1 MTSFHPSISRWF
13 DERFEAPTPVQ
24 AAAWPIIGAGK
35 HALVTAPTGSGKTL
49 TAFLWALSRFATGEY
64 ERGATRVLYVS
75 PMKAL
80 NTDIARN
87 LSEPLQDLK
96 ARFDYPD
103 VSVKTRSGDTS
114 QGDRQRMLRRPPDIL
129 ITTPESLN
137 LLLTTVRGRQALS
150 TIQAVI
156 LDEIHALVEDRRGVM
171 LLTAL
176 ERLVDEAGEFQR
188 IALSATVNPLEAVA
202 RYVAGRDQLG
212 SDRHMEI
219 VNAPIRKVIDF
230 AVRFPTSAK
239 IAAEQGNAIWDPLA
253 DSFREVIKSN
263 HSTLFFANSRQ
274 LTEKLTLKING
285 DALTPIAYA
294 HHGSLARELRGEVE
308 RRLKDGELSAIV
320 ATNSLELGI
329 DVGDLDEVVLVQS
342 PPTIAS
348 TLQRIGRAGHQV
360 GAVSRGSL
368 YPTHARDFLDAAV
381 LAKAVSER
389 DLEPL
394 ELLNAPLDVLAQILI
409 SCTASE
415 ERNLDELFALLRR
428 SGPYHDLDR
437 ARFDLVVDM
446 LAGRY
451 AGDRI
456 RSLKQRLSVDRIR
469 NQARALKGAVL
480 AMYAGGGTIPDRGY
494 YQLRHAD
501 SGARIGELDE
511 EFVWEAK
518 IGQTFTLGTQVWQV
532 RRITNSDVLVS
543 QAKNAPTL
551 PPFWRAESRNRSFHF
566 STRVGDFLEHC
577 ESTLSDRKRD
587 ELKDLLEGSRGFES
601 AAADELLDY
610 LSRQREHTGTA
621 LPHRNHL
628 VAEWVHSGPGG
639 YASELRQQQLILH
652 TFWGGTVN
660 RPFAYALDTA
670 WHAAFG
676 ERAEI
681 HADNDAIAIQT
692 KLTPDLHDI
701 LTLVS
706 VDNLHALLRESLEGT
721 GFFGARFREC
731 AGRSLLLTKK
741 RFDARMP
748 LWMTRIQ
755 AKQLLADC
763 QQYSDFPLLAE
774 TWRTCLN
781 DEFNLQA
788 LNAELDRLATGQLPL
803 SLVHSTTPSP
813 FAANLTFSQ
822 INRYMY
828 ADDSPD
834 DVVRSALA
842 DHMIDGAVT
851 GALTGLLSQE
861 VVREFEAKRQRRLP
875 GYQPESDE
883 EWLDWVRERVL
894 LPDAEATGVPEH
906 ADLRWVVAV
915 DRRWLCH
922 AELLQALIASELI
935 SADQASGQAP
945 LSAVE
950 QRDAVAWAREFMTFY
965 GPRSEAEI
973 KALLPTLPEGLLAEL
988 ASGPLLRGSD
998 EQLYCDQDNYEQLLR
1013 FQRTANRPQV
1023 TTQPVSAWAG
1033 FVANWQGVS
1042 GAARNALSDSQD
1054 QNQAVL
1060 ELLDSLRG
1068 LRAPVSTWLSDLLPA
1083 RGLPDPAA
1091 LNNLITDYQL
1101 TWLGLGRERITFVF
1115 PEDLDLIGA
1124 TSRTAVPSTDEDAT
1138 KHAAKETSDP
1148 ITQLFAD
1155 PGARYPFN
1163 ELQDRSELPATEF
1176 NEKFW
1181 QLVWEGRLSADSTRP
1196 LHQGIDRRFTAEKS
1210 GGQRTS
1216 RRRAYSQATGYAGNW
1231 RLLSSISDAVEDP
1244 LSELELGKNRA
1255 RLLIDRYGIV
1265 TRELAER
1272 EGGNLRWAAVFRAF
1286 RIMELSGEVLAG
1298 LFFDGFSGPQFASPR
1313 ALSELDKASNDNPD
1327 SLASAQ
1333 PYWLSALD
1341 PAAPTGLSG
1350 LIACESAGDASGLMP
1365 DRRPA
1370 NYLGFSRNGLG
1381 LIVGNNG
1388 ARLTFLEPWE
1398 SESID
1403 ELMPVLRHLI
1413 SRHKRVTVETINGEP
1428 ARTSP
1433 YLEPLQRHVEVVKDH
1448 KHCWLQ

>member
-1 MTSFHPSISRWF
+1 MQAAMTSFHPSISQWF
-13 DERFEAPTPVQ
+13 SERFDAPTPVQ
-24 AAAWPIIGAGK
+24 AAAWPVIGDGR
-35 HALVTAPTGSGKTL
+35 HALITAPTGSGKTL

-87 LSEPLQDLK
+87 LSEPLLDLQ
-96 ARFDYPD
+96 ARYGYPQI
-103 VSVKTRSGDTS
+103 SVKTRSGDTT

-137 LLLTTVRGRQALS
+137 LLLTTVRGRLALS

-188 IALSATVNPLEAVA
+188 IALSATVSPLEAVA
-202 RYVAGRDQLG
+202 RYVAGKNQRG
-212 SDRHMEI
+212 EPRAMEI
-219 VNAPIRKVIDF
+219 VNAPTRKAIDF
-230 AVRFPTSAK
+230 AVRFPEAAK

-253 DSFREVIKSN
+253 DSFREVIKGN

-285 DALTPIAYA
+285 DALAPIAYA

-329 DVGDLDEVVLVQS
+329 DVGDLDEVILVQS
-342 PPTIAS
+342 PPTIAA

-360 GAVSRGSL
+360 GAISRGSL

-381 LAKAVSER
+381 LAKAVAER

-394 ELLNAPLDVLAQILI
+394 QLLDAPLDVLAQILI
-409 SCTASE
+409 SCTATE
-415 ERNLDELFALLRR
+415 ERDLDELFALLCR
-428 SGPYHDLDR
+428 SGPYQHLDR

-456 RSLKQRLSVDRIR
+456 RSLKQRLSVDRLR
-469 NQARALKGAVL
+469 NRARALKGAVL

-494 YQLRHAD
+494 YQLRHAE

-543 QAKNAPTL
+543 QAKTAPTL

-566 STRVGDFLEHC
+566 STRVGDFLEYC
-577 ESTLSDRKRD
+577 DTALSNKATD
-587 ELKDLLEGSRGFES
+587 ELKRLLQSTRGFEG
-601 AAADELLDY
+601 AAADELISY
-610 LSRQREHTGTA
+610 LARQRDHTAVA

-628 VAEWVHSGPGG
+628 IAEWVHSGPGG
-639 YASELRQQQLILH
+639 YKSELRQQQLILH

-670 WHAAFG
+670 WYAAFG

-692 KLTPDLHDI
+692 KLQPDVHEI
-701 LTLVS
+701 LRLVS
-706 VDNLHALLRESLEGT
+706 PDNLHSLLRESLEGT

-731 AGRSLLLTKK
+731 AGRALLLSKK

-748 LWMTRIQ
+748 LWMTRLQ
-755 AKQLLADC
+755 AKQLLTDC

-774 TWRTCLN
+774 TWRTCLK
-781 DEFNLQA
+781 DEFNLPA
-788 LNAELDRLATGQLPL
+788 LNAELDRLATGQLPV
-803 SLVHSTTPSP
+803 SLVNSATPSP
-813 FAANLTFSQ
+813 FASNLTFSQ

-834 DVVRSALA
+834 DAVRSALA
-842 DHMIDGAVT
+842 DHMIDGTVT
-851 GALTGLLSQE
+851 GALIGLLSPD
-861 VVREFEAKRQRRLP
+861 VVRDFEAKRQRLLA
-875 GYQPESDE
+875 GYQPDGDD

-894 LPDAEATGVPEH
+894 LPEAEASGAPSH
-906 ADLRWVVAV
+906 SDLHWVVSK

-922 AELLQALIASELI
+922 AELLEALVASGLI
-935 SADQASGQAP
+935 STDNVATEVPD
-945 LSAVE
+945 SAVE
-950 QRDAVAWAREFMTFY
+950 HRDAMAWAREFMTFY
-965 GPRSEAEI
+965 GPRNEADI
-973 KALLPTLPEGLLAEL
+973 SALLPTLPDGLLGEL
-988 ASGPLLRGSD
+988 ASGPLMRGSD
-998 EQLYCDQDNYEQLLR
+998 ELLFCDPGNYEQLLR
-1013 FQRTANRPQV
+1013 FQRIANRPRV
-1023 TTQPVSAWAG
+1023 TTRPSREWAA
-1033 FVANWQGVS
+1033 FVANWQGVNEPS
-1042 GAARNALSDSQD
+1042 DETPTTVSEQSLSAL
-1054 QNQAVL
+1054 A
-1060 ELLDSLRG
+1060 LLDSLRG
-1068 LRAPVSTWLSDLLPA
+1068 LRAPVSTWLEDLLPA
-1083 RGLPDPAA
+1083 RGLRDSTV
-1091 LNNLITDYQL
+1091 LNTLITDYQL
-1101 TWLGLGRERITFVF
+1101 TWIGLGRERITFAF
-1115 PEDLDLIGA
+1115 PEDIDLIGTAKPA
-1124 TSRTAVPSTDEDAT
+1124 TSQAATAGPG
-1138 KHAAKETSDP
+1138 SDSKP
-1148 ITQLFAD
+1148 EAGEAIASLFTD

-1163 ELQDRSELPATEF
+1163 ELQDRSHLPASEF
-1176 NEKFW
+1176 NDGFW
-1181 QLVWEGRLSADSTRP
+1181 QLVWQGRLSADTTRP
-1196 LHQGIDRRFTAEKS
+1196 LHQGLDRRFSAEEPA
-1210 GGQRTS
+1210 GQRVS
-1216 RRRAYSQATGYAGNW
+1216 RRRAYARAIGYAGNW
-1231 RLLSSISDAVEDP
+1231 QLIDRRSEAPDDP
-1244 LSELELGKNRA
+1244 LSELELAKNRA

-1265 TRELAER
+1265 TRELADR
-1272 EGGNLRWAAVFRAF
+1272 EGGNLRWGAVFRAF

-1298 LFFDGFSGPQFASPR
+1298 LFFDGFSGPQFATPKALTQLDNINAKPR
-1313 ALSELDKASNDNPD
+1313 VAR
-1327 SLASAQ
+1327 

-1341 PAAPTGLSG
+1341 PAAPTGLG
-1350 LIACESAGDASGLMP
+1350 ALIACTSPNDVSGRLP

-1370 NYLGFSRNGLG
+1370 NYLAFSSRGLG
-1381 LIVGNNG
+1381 LIVANNG
-1388 ARLTFLEPWE
+1388 ARLTFLEPWD
-1398 SESID
+1398 SACID
-1403 ELMPVLRHLI
+1403 ELIPVLRHLI
-1413 SRHKRVTVETINGEP
+1413 ARHRRVTVETINGDP
-1428 ARTSP
+1428 ARSSP
-1433 YLEPLQRHVEVVKDH
+1433 YLEPLQRHVEVVRDH
-1448 KHCWLQ
+1448 KNCWLQ

>member
-13 DERFEAPTPVQ
+13 AERFDAPTPVQ
-24 AAAWPIIGAGK
+24 AAAWPVIGAGK

-49 TAFLWALSRFATGEY
+49 TAFLWALSRFASGEY

-87 LSEPLQDLK
+87 LNEPLRDLQ

-103 VSVKTRSGDTS
+103 ISVKTRSGDTS

-137 LLLTTVRGRQALS
+137 LLLTTTRGRQALS
-150 TIQAVI
+150 TVEAVV

-202 RYVAGRDQLG
+202 GYVAGY
-212 SDRHMEI
+212 DRHGNQRDMQI

-230 AVRFPTSAK
+230 SVRFPASAK

-253 DSFREVIKSN
+253 DSFRDVIEGN
-263 HSTLFFANSRQ
+263 RSTLFFANSRQ

-285 DALTPIAYA
+285 ESTAPIAYA
-294 HHGSLARELRGEVE
+294 HHGSLARELRAEVE
-308 RRLKDGELSAIV
+308 RRLKAGELSAIV

-381 LAKAVSER
+381 LAQAVSDR

-415 ERNLDELFALLRR
+415 ERDLDELFALLRR
-428 SGPYHDLDR
+428 SGPYRHLDR

-456 RSLKQRLSVDRIR
+456 RSLKQRLSVDRMR
-469 NQARALKGAVL
+469 NKARALKGAVL
-480 AMYAGGGTIPDRGY
+480 AMYAGGGSIPDRGY

-518 IGQTFTLGTQVWQV
+518 IGQTFTLGTQIWQV

-543 QAKNAPTL
+543 QAKSAPTL

-566 STRVGDFLEHC
+566 SSRIGDFLERC
-577 ESTLSDRKRD
+577 EHLLAERKTD
-587 ELKDLLEGSRGFES
+587 ELRDLLENLHGFERS
-601 AAADELLDY
+601 AADELIDY
-610 LSRQREHTGTA
+610 LSRQRDHTGVA
-621 LPHRNHL
+621 LPHRRHL
-628 VAEWVHSGPGG
+628 IAEWVRSGPGG
-639 YASELRQQQLILH
+639 YTSELRQQQLILH

-670 WHAAFG
+670 WQQAFG

-692 KLTPDLHDI
+692 KLTPDLHDV
-701 LTLVS
+701 LSLVTP
-706 VDNLHALLRESLEGT
+706 DNLQALLRESLEGT

-755 AKQLLADC
+755 AKQLLTDC
-763 QQYSDFPLLAE
+763 QQYSDFPLLIE

-781 DEFNLQA
+781 DEFNLPA
-788 LNAELDRLATGQLPL
+788 LNAELERLATNEL
-803 SLVHSTTPSP
+803 SVTLVNSSTPSP

-834 DVVRSALA
+834 DLVRSALA

-851 GALTGLLSQE
+851 GSLTGLLSE
-861 VVREFEAKRQRRLP
+861 DVVAEFEAKRQRRLP
-875 GYQPESDE
+875 GYQPQSDE
-883 EWLDWVRERVL
+883 DWVDWVRERVL
-894 LPDAEATGVPEH
+894 LPEAEAASAPDH
-906 ADLRWVVAV
+906 DDLVWVTVG

-922 AELLQALIASELI
+922 AELLEALIASEMI
-935 SADQASGQAP
+935 SSDHITRLVPAS
-945 LSAVE
+945 SVE
-950 QRDAVAWAREFMTFY
+950 HRTDLAWAREFMTFY

-973 KALLPTLPEGLLAEL
+973 KALLPNVPRTLFSEL
-988 ASGPLLRGSD
+988 ASGPLLRGRD
-998 EQLYCDQDNYEQLLR
+998 DHLYCDQDNYEQLLR
-1013 FQRTANRPQV
+1013 FQRIANRPQA
-1023 TTQPVSAWAG
+1023 TTQPVTAWAR
-1033 FVANWQGVS
+1033 FIAQWQNVAIVS
-1042 GAARNALSDSQD
+1042 NKPRAHAADH
-1054 QNQAVL
+1054 NQAAA
-1060 ELLDSLRG
+1060 ERLDALRG
-1068 LRAPVSTWLSDLLPA
+1068 LRAPVRTWLEDLLPA
-1083 RGLPDPAA
+1083 RGITDPGA
-1091 LNNLITDYQL
+1091 LNNLITDYQ
-1101 TWLGLGRERITFVF
+1101 WMWVGLGRERVTFLF
-1115 PEDLDLIGA
+1115 PEEIDLILAPESGSLSASNKTGEPEELDSIA
-1124 TSRTAVPSTDEDAT
+1124 TNPVAD
-1138 KHAAKETSDP
+1138 
-1148 ITQLFAD
+1148 LFAD

-1163 ELQDRSELPATEF
+1163 ELQDRSDLPAVEF
-1176 NEKFW
+1176 NERFW
-1181 QLVWEGRLSADSTRP
+1181 QLVWQGRLCADTTRP
-1196 LHQGIDRRFTAEKS
+1196 LQQGLERRFATQEPES
-1210 GGQRTS
+1210 TRTS
-1216 RRRAYSQATGYAGNW
+1216 RRRAYARATGYSGNW
-1231 RLLSSISDAVEDP
+1231 QLIDPGSSVVDDP
-1244 LSELELGKNRA
+1244 LEALELGKNRA
-1255 RLLIDRYGIV
+1255 RLLIDRYGVV
-1265 TRELAER
+1265 TRELADR
-1272 EGGNLRWAAVFRAF
+1272 EGGNLRWAAVFRAL

-1298 LFFDGFSGPQFASPR
+1298 LFFDGFSGPQFATPK
-1313 ALSELDKASNDNPD
+1313 AIAQLSEDRPLE
-1327 SLASAQ
+1327 

-1341 PAAPTGLSG
+1341 PAAPTGLGG
-1350 LIACESAGDASGLMP
+1350 LSACSSAGDCTGLLP
-1365 DRRPA
+1365 DRRAA
-1370 NYLGFSRNGLG
+1370 NFLGFCRNGLG

-1388 ARLTFLEPWE
+1388 ARLTFLEPWD
-1398 SESID
+1398 SEAID

-1413 SRHKRVTVETINGEP
+1413 QRHRRVTIETINEQP

-1433 YLEPLQRHVEVVKDH
+1433 YLEVLQRHVEVVRDH

>member
-1 MTSFHPSISRWF
+1 MTSFHPSISQWF
-13 DERFEAPTPVQ
+13 NERFDAPTPAQ
-24 AAAWPIIGAGK
+24 AAAWPVIGDGK
-35 HALVTAPTGSGKTL
+35 HVLVTAPTGSGKTL

-87 LSEPLQDLK
+87 LSEPLADLQ
-96 ARFDYPD
+96 ARYGYPE

-137 LLLTTVRGRQALS
+137 LLLTTIRGRQALS
-150 TIQAVI
+150 TVQAVI
-156 LDEIHALVEDRRGVM
+156 LDEVHALVEDRRGVM

-188 IALSATVNPLEAVA
+188 IALSATVNPLDAVA
-202 RYVAGRDQLG
+202 RYVAGC
-212 SDRHMEI
+212 DRAGNGRPIEI
-219 VNAPIRKVIDF
+219 VNAPTRKLIDF
-230 AVRFPTSAK
+230 SVRFPEAAK

-253 DSFREVIKSN
+253 DSFRDVIKGN

-285 DALTPIAYA
+285 DSLAPIAYA

-415 ERNLDELFALLRR
+415 ERDLDELFALLRR
-428 SGPYHDLDR
+428 SGPYRELDR

-469 NQARALKGAVL
+469 NRARALKGAVL

-494 YQLRHAD
+494 YQLRHVD

-543 QAKNAPTL
+543 QARNAPTL

-577 ESTLSDRKRD
+577 ESAFCDHKAD
-587 ELKDLLEGSRGFES
+587 ELKATLETSRGFET
-601 AAADELLDY
+601 AAAEELLGY
-610 LSRQREHTGTA
+610 LERQRDHTGVA

-628 VAEWVHSGPGG
+628 LAEWVHSGPGG
-639 YASELRQQQLILH
+639 YKSELRQQQLILH

-660 RPFAYALDTA
+660 RPLAYALDTA
-670 WHAAFG
+670 WQTAFG

-692 KLTPDLHDI
+692 KLQPDVFEVLN
-701 LTLVS
+701 LVNA
-706 VDNLHALLRESLEGT
+706 DNLQKLLRESLEGT

-755 AKQLLADC
+755 AKQLLTDC

-781 DEFNLQA
+781 DEFNLPA
-788 LNAELDRLATGQLPL
+788 LNAELDRLANREL
-803 SLVHSTTPSP
+803 SISVVHSTTPSP

-834 DVVRSALA
+834 DVIRSALA
-842 DHMIDGAVT
+842 DHMIDGSVT
-851 GALTGLLSQE
+851 GTLTGLLSLD
-861 VVREFEAKRQRRLP
+861 VVREFEAKRQRLRD
-875 GYQPESDE
+875 GYQPDSDE
-883 EWLDWVRERVL
+883 EWLDWIRERVL
-894 LPDAEATGVPEH
+894 LPEAESTGAPDH
-906 ADLRWVVAV
+906 PDLRWVTCT

-922 AELLQALIASELI
+922 TELLQALIASGLI
-935 SADQASGQAP
+935 GRENLVEDAPASR
-945 LSAVE
+945 VE
-950 QRDAVAWAREFMTFY
+950 HRDAIAWAREFMTFY
-965 GPRSEAEI
+965 GPRSQTEI
-973 KALLPTLPEGLLAEL
+973 TALLPMLPEGLLSEL

-998 EQLYCDQDNYEQLLR
+998 EQLYCDHDNYEQLLR
-1013 FQRTANRPQV
+1013 FQRTANRPV
-1023 TTQPVSAWAG
+1023 LTTRPVSEWAS
-1033 FVANWQGVS
+1033 FIAIWQGVLQLATNTRS
-1042 GAARNALSDSQD
+1042 ASPDESQTAL
-1054 QNQAVL
+1054 AT
-1060 ELLDSLRG
+1060 LDSLRG
-1068 LRAPVSTWLSDLLPA
+1068 LRAPVSTWLEDLLPA
-1083 RGLPDPAA
+1083 RGIRDSSV
-1091 LNNLITDYQL
+1091 LNTLITDYQL
-1101 TWLGLGRERITFVF
+1101 TWLGLGRERITFAF
-1115 PEDLDLIGA
+1115 PEDVELISHATQA
-1124 TSRTAVPSTDEDAT
+1124 TSAQSSGSN
-1138 KHAAKETSDP
+1138 AAES
-1148 ITQLFAD
+1148 ITTLFSD

-1163 ELQDRSELPATEF
+1163 ELQDRSDLPASEF
-1176 NEKFW
+1176 NEAFW
-1181 QLVWEGRLSADSTRP
+1181 QLVWDSKLSADTIRP
-1196 LHQGIDRRFTAEKS
+1196 LHQGLDRRFSADEPT
-1210 GGQRTS
+1210 GQRTS
-1216 RRRAYSQATGYAGNW
+1216 RRRAFARATGYAGNW
-1231 RLLSSISDAVEDP
+1231 QLLGHSPETHDDP
-1244 LSELELGKNRA
+1244 LSQLELAKNRA

-1265 TRELAER
+1265 TRELADR
-1272 EGGNLRWAAVFRAF
+1272 EGGSLRWGAVFRAF
-1286 RIMELSGEVLAG
+1286 RVMELSGEVLAG

-1313 ALSELDKASNDNPD
+1313 ALTQLDNNS
-1327 SLASAQ
+1327 SARAPTE
-1333 PYWLSALD
+1333 PYWLSSLD
-1341 PAAPTGLSG
+1341 PAAPTGLG
-1350 LIACESAGDASGLMP
+1350 ALLGCMSAGDISGLLP
-1365 DRRPA
+1365 DRRPT
-1370 NYLGFSRNGLG
+1370 NYLGFSHRGLG
-1381 LIVGNNG
+1381 LIVSNNG
-1388 ARLTFLEPWE
+1388 ARLTFLEAWN

-1413 SRHKRVTVETINGEP
+1413 ARHRRVTIDTINGEP
-1428 ARTSP
+1428 ARMSP

-1448 KHCWLQ
+1448 RSCWLQ